1 MKHSKLADYVDGQI
15 AKGLSAPEIEG
26 HLRRQGWEEEIINE
40 VLARHRPLPPAGAQI
55 KTRASKMAAILW
67 MVIAGIGALALL
79 GVYQGC
85 RKLALANEVRQKLR
99 FVEISGKV
107 VGQLSAETSPSSST
121 GPKSGSS
128 PFRIMGFEGGIDT
141 SNVKDPRAAFIFKFG
156 QESGITTALGQ
167 FSPATDARFTAATL
181 LSLGMLE
188 KFVSG
193 AEMRLVDQ
201 SAFVRPERIPFL
213 DNLGGETVALIHA
226 LVGPSPLSGAWLRIP
241 IEPIGTTTADESNS
255 STEASLLAALA
266 LKPADQFF
274 PESAALRLLVKSD
287 GGDIDGVKVD
297 LWKYQI
303 NGEFLTGHLIDLL
316 RQSEAEE
323 NMLLIA
329 LLQKALTGRDLN
341 ETYSSLDSLQIS
353 DGELNLW
360 VGKQDGLPYRALIV
374 IKAREGMETPAVL
387 KLRAEADL
395 SYGKPMQVDIPQPS
409 VDLEELL
416 QKLEP
421 LDAIGEALGN
431 F

>member
-1 MKHSKLADYVDGQI
+1 MKHSKLAEYVEGQV
-15 AKGLSAPEIEG
+15 AKGVSLLDIEQY
-26 HLRRQGWEEEIINE
+26 LRRQGWEDEVINQ
-40 VLARHRPLPPAGAQI
+40 VLAPHRPLPVADTRI
-55 KTRASKMAAILW
+55 KTSAKKLGRLVWLLVAA
-67 MVIAGIGALALL
+67 IGALALL
-79 GVYQGC
+79 GAYKGC
-85 RKLALANEVRQKLR
+85 QKLALAKEIREKLR
-99 FVEISGKV
+99 FVEVSGKV
-107 VGQLSAETSPSSST
+107 TGQLNAETSPSSPA
-121 GPKSGSS
+121 GPRPGNSA
-128 PFRIMGFEGGIDT
+128 FDILGFDGGIDT
-141 SNVKDPRAAFIFKFG
+141 SNARDPRAAFIFKFG

-395 SYGKPMQVDIPQPS
+395 SYGKPIQVDIPQPS